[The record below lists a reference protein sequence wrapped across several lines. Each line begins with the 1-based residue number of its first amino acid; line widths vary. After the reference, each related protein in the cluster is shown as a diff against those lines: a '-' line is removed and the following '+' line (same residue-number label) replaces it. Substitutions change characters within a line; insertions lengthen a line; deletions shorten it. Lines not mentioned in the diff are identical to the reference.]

1 MTIREA
7 VHNAEAKLL
16 SAGVANAR
24 HDAEVLIAHILKKN
38 RAWVVT
44 HVFDVLDEEANREYE
59 AACNRRT
66 RREPLQYILGMQEFW
81 GLEFRVTPD
90 VLIPRPET
98 ELVVETALAI
108 AKSLD
113 RQATIVDIGT
123 GSGCIAISLAKEL
136 PSAHFF
142 AIDASEKALA
152 VARGNSDKH
161 GVSDRIRFLQGDLLK
176 PLEEL
181 SVRGQIEILVSNP
194 PYVRSGERNTLQAE
208 VRNYEPAAALF
219 SGPSGTEIHQ
229 RIIAEAPAYLRLH
242 GALIMEIGMGQTKM
256 LREMLSASDAYTAP
270 VFLKDLAGIERVVTA
285 RKA

>member
-7 VHNAEAKLL
+7 VHNAEAKLI

-24 HDAEVLIAHILKKN
+24 LDAEVLIAHILNKN

-59 AACNRRT
+59 AACDRRT

-98 ELVVETALAI
+98 ELVVESALAI
-108 AKSLD
+108 AKSLG
-113 RQATIVDIGT
+113 RQTTIVDLGT

-136 PSAHFF
+136 PSAYFF
-142 AIDASEKALA
+142 AIDASEKAL
-152 VARGNSDKH
+152 VIARDNSARH
-161 GVSDRIRFLQGDLLK
+161 NVSERIRFLRGDLLE
-176 PLEEL
+176 PLAETN
-181 SVRGQIEILVSNP
+181 VRGQIDILVSNP
-194 PYVRSGERNTLQAE
+194 PYVRSGDRCSLQSE
-208 VRNYEPAAALF
+208 VRDYEPEAALF
-219 SGPSGTEIHQ
+219 PGPCGTEMHQ
-229 RIIAEAPAYLRLH
+229 RIIAAAPDYLRRH
-242 GALIMEIGMGQTKM
+242 GALIMEMGMGQAGV
-256 LREMLSASDAYTAP
+256 LREMFSASGEYTAP
-270 VFLKDLAGIERVVTA
+270 VFFKDLAGIERVVTA